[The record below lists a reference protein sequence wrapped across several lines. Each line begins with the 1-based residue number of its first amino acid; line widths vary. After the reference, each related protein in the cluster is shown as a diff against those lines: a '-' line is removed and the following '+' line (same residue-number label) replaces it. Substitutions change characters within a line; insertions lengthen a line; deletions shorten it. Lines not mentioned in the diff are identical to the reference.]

1 MSSRNYGFGISKRKD
16 GRWVARKMLPD
27 DYENKKYYS
36 FYGKTRKEAID
47 KMNEAEKRRKLKL
60 KSKDISLRD
69 YYNIWLKEVAPVRL
83 KVTTI
88 NQRKDYFNRFIL
100 PNLGDKKL
108 SKITSRDIRHLVMS
122 EELNSSTGRKSKI
135 CLDSISTVLNS
146 AEKDSYIA
154 RNPARGVEYRPYTPK
169 QTECWSF
176 DEMAK
181 FLKVAEKSN
190 YYPIYRLLA
199 ECGLRKGEVLGIKVN
214 NIDFL
219 NRVLEVAQQVIMDG
233 SKPVLSSLKTVK
245 SKRLI
250 PLRDETTK
258 MLEKYVQEKHISEGL
273 LFRTRNN
280 TPISPRNLSRDYVKV
295 VKDAGVRNYS
305 IHKMRHYFATR
316 LNEKEVDLKTTQEL
330 MGHTSAATTMNY
342 YQHSSLDLKRMAIE
356 RVV

>member
-100 PNLGDKKL
+100 PNLGNKKL
-108 SKITSRDIRHLVMS
+108 SKITSQDIRHLVMS

-135 CLDSISTVLNS
+135 CLDSISTVLNN
-146 AEKDSYIA
+146 AVKDSYIA
-154 RNPARGVEYRPYTPK
+154 RNPARGVEHRPYTPK
-169 QTECWSF
+169 QTECWNL
-176 DEMAK
+176 DEMVH
-181 FLKVAEKSN
+181 FLKAAEGSS

-199 ECGLRKGEVLGIKVN
+199 ECGLRKGEVLGITVDN
-214 NIDFL
+214 LDFTKGI
-219 NRVLEVAQQVIMDG
+219 LEVVQQVVLDNN
-233 SKPVLSSLKTVK
+233 KPIISSLKTAK
-245 SKRLI
+245 SNRLI
-250 PLRDETTK
+250 PLRDTTIK
-258 MLEKYVQEKHISEGL
+258 LLKEYIENKKISNGL
-273 LFRTRNN
+273 LFRTKNN
-280 TPISPRNLSRDYVKV
+280 TPISPRNLSRDYEKIVKS
-295 VKDAGVRNYS
+295 AGLKSVS
-305 IHKMRHYFATR
+305 IHKMRHYFASR
-316 LNEKEVDLKTTQEL
+316 LNEEKVDLKTAQEL
-330 MGHTSAATTMNY
+330 MGHKSAATTMNY
-342 YQHSSLDLKRMAIE
+342 YQHSNMVLKRRAIE
-356 RVV
+356 AIA